1 MMQEFHSTNTQRD
14 KNLSGYNNTSGVLN
28 FINLHSVN
36 NFFVQLLSLDRLLGE
51 KGIEKPHNRDDS

>member
-1 MMQEFHSTNTQRD
+1 MQEFHSTNTQRD

-28 FINLHSVN
+28 FINLHS
-36 NFFVQLLSLDRLLGE
+36 FFVQLLSLDRLLGE